1 MHTFQV
7 NSHINENGILSVKL
21 PKEWAE
27 KDVNVLLVLEFLNQ
41 LKESTPKENSLAST
55 IDLPSQITTNNSQQ
69 ENELT
74 DAEIEQACGILTAP
88 HSVTLAQMDE
98 AIKDLAKM

>member
-7 NSHINENGILSVKL
+7 NSHINENGVLSVKL

-27 KDVNVLLVLEFLNQ
+27 KDVNVVLVLELLSQ
-41 LKESTPKENSLAST
+41 LKESVSKEEL
-55 IDLPSQITTNNSQQ
+55 
-69 ENELT
+69 ELT

>member
-7 NSHINENGILSVKL
+7 NLHINENGVLSVKL

-27 KDVNVLLVLEFLNQ
+27 KDVNVVLVLEFLNQ
-41 LKESTPKENSLAST
+41 LKESAPKE
-55 IDLPSQITTNNSQQ
+55 
-69 ENELT
+69 EHELT

-88 HSVTLAQMDE
+88 HS
-98 AIKDLAKM
+98 